1 MKKIIKCLALGFVA
15 VGFVG
20 CLDDSTAMSKQMDKQ
35 WDEYA
40 KNLQVTDTTN
50 EKEAFVQ
57 KMQMLNSKIAFYAC
71 VPFDRAEQDF
81 KFYQSASFKKCSKM
95 HYIPYMI

>member
-1 MKKIIKCLALGFVA
+1 MKKIIKCLVLGFVA

-20 CLDDSTAMSKQMDKQ
+20 CLDDSTTMSKQMDKQ

-40 KNLQVTDTTN
+40 KSLKVIDTTN

-57 KMQMLNSKIAFYAC
+57 KNAN
-71 VPFDRAEQDF
+71 V
-81 KFYQSASFKKCSKM
+81 KF
-95 HYIPYMI
+95 